1 MTITP
6 SGYRI
11 PNLRELLIM
20 QTRLPDDAWKSYPG
34 AGLTDNGGGKAM
46 YLSFTSFSRR
56 STETGGDGTLP
67 NKNGGFRFNAIR
79 ISILSERLE
88 QEISTTATSAYTY
101 IYYNRGV
108 HIYNKTLKE
117 AVP

>member
-67 NKNGGFRFNAIR
+67 NKNGGFRFNAAEGSG
-79 ISILSERLE
+79 SIG
-88 QEISTTATSAYTY
+88 ATGTGDLDNGSV
-101 IYYNRGV
+101 RGV
-108 HIYNKTLKE
+108 KDE
-117 AVP
+117 Q